1 LTVETRRRLLGV
13 IWMLG
18 VGAALYI
25 ALFHRDLIE
34 SRLRS
39 ASDASWIAGGAV
51 YLALGCLRG
60 FTLIP
65 MTSLLVM
72 GILFFPPMPLFVL
85 TMAGAMVSSVS
96 IYYFSEALH
105 LDDLFRRRYPDQI
118 DRIRGLLSRYGFP
131 TIVGWSFFPL
141 TPTDLVCYVGGVL
154 RINIWMMLAG
164 IAIGKGAIC
173 ALYIFAGQ
181 WVMGR

>member
-1 LTVETRRRLLGV
+1 MLGAS
-13 IWMLG
+13 WMLG
-18 VGAALYI
+18 VAAALYV
-25 ALFHRDLIE
+25 AFFHRDLIE
-34 SRLRS
+34 GRLRS

-51 YLALGCLRG
+51 YFVLGCLRG

-72 GILFFPPMPLFVL
+72 GILFFPPVPLFVL
-85 TMAGAMVSSVS
+85 TMAGALVSSVS
-96 IYYFSEALH
+96 IYYFSEALQ
-105 LDDLFRRRYPDQI
+105 LDAVFRRRYPDQI
-118 DRIRGLLSRYGFP
+118 DKTRALLSRYGFP
-131 TIVGWSFFPL
+131 IIVGWSFFPL
-141 TPTDLVCYVGGVL
+141 TPTDLICYVGGVL

-181 WVMGR
+181 WLLGR